1 MKQSAKLSSP
11 VGVGVIAILTVLL
24 VLCLTI
30 FSVLSLSA
38 AQADLRLSQTNADT
52 VSAYYAADAQAAQLY
67 AAFAG
72 GDDGQLEAEIPVND
86 TQVLSIR
93 LVRGADGAAQVEAWQ
108 LITNQVPGTQ
118 EDYLPV
124 YTGEEPNPSGG

>member
-93 LVRGADGAAQVEAWQ
+93 LVRGADGAVQVEAWQ

>member
-93 LVRGADGAAQVEAWQ
+93 LVRGADGAVQVEVWQ